1 MSLVWERK
9 GLFESRG
16 EELKSCQLFLCPSD
30 LALNK
35 PLRKNLQKEQR
46 CMSLA
51 SDWQAHGG
59 E

>member
-9 GLFESRG
+9 GLFESRE
-16 EELKSCQLFLCPSD
+16 EELKSCQVFLCPSD

-35 PLRKNLQKEQR
+35 YPRKNLQKEQR

-51 SDWQAHGG
+51 SDWQARGG